1 MSGADHERM
10 GRAYRDVRDS
20 HGAVGAPGAAAAA
33 TMAGMIIDC
42 AVYRH
47 GERHSVDPDPVA
59 LKTVL
64 SELDDACDFLW
75 IGMHEPSREEL
86 DRVAGPLQLHPLAV
100 EDAIEAHQRPKVER
114 YSDHFFASIKT
125 VTYRDDDVSTQEINA
140 FLGEHYLLT
149 VRHGGGHDLREVR
162 RNAERAEH
170 ELEHGP
176 VAALYAVMDHVVDQ
190 YEAVAAELEA
200 DVEEVETS
208 VFSRERTSD
217 SSRIY
222 RLKRETLE
230 LRRAVLPLREPMNRF
245 ATTSMPEAS
254 RPYFRDVSDH
264 LNRAAE
270 TIDNIDHLLDNALNA
285 HLAQLS
291 VQQNEDMR
299 KLTAG
304 ATLFALPTAI
314 AGIYGMN
321 FEHMPELSWTFGYPL
336 CLAFMGAVCGYAY
349 WRFKRAGWL

>member
-1 MSGADHERM
+1 MGA
-10 GRAYRDVRDS
+10 
-20 HGAVGAPGAAAAA
+20 
-33 TMAGMIIDC
+33 MIIDC

-47 GERHSVDPDPVA
+47 GKRHDVDTDPVSLKAA
-59 LKTVL
+59 LT
-64 SELDDACDFLW
+64 ELDDACDFLW

-86 DRVAGPLQLHPLAV
+86 DLVAGPLQLHPLAV

-114 YSDHFFASIKT
+114 YSDHLFASVKT
-125 VTYRDDDVSTQEINA
+125 VTYQDDDVRTQEINA

-149 VRHGGGHDLREVR
+149 VRHGGGNDLREVR
-162 RNAERAEH
+162 KRAERADH
-170 ELEHGP
+170 ALEHGP
-176 VAALYAVMDHVVDQ
+176 VAALHAVLDFVVDR
-190 YEAVAAELEA
+190 YESVAAELET
-200 DVEEVETS
+200 DVAEVEAS

-222 RLKRETLE
+222 RLKREALE
-230 LRRAVLPLREPMNRF
+230 LRRAVMPLREPMHRF
-245 ATTSMPEAS
+245 ATTAMPEPS

-270 TIDNIDHLLDNALNA
+270 TIDNVEHLLDNALNA

-304 ATLFALPTAI
+304 ATIFAVPTAI

-321 FEHMPELSWTFGYPL
+321 FEHMPELSWTYGYPL
-336 CLAFMGAVCGYAY
+336 CLALIGAVCGYVY
-349 WRFKRAGWL
+349 WRFKRSGWL